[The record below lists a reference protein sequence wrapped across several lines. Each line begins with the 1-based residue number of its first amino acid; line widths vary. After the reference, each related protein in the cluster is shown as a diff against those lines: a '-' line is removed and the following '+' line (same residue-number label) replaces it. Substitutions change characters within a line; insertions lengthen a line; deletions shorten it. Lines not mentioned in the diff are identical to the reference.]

1 MALALCSKNNE
12 EDVWEV
18 FDMHPEMLLKREH
31 IAAYEINWEDKAGN
45 IKKISESLNLG
56 LDSFVFVDDSPFETD
71 MVREILPQVEVI
83 LVDPK
88 KSFDYRQVIGSTGY
102 FNSLQYSAVDRQ
114 RTKMYQDESGR
125 RKLQKNSGC
134 IDEFL
139 EKLGMEVTVKYADEK
154 SIQRIAQLTQR
165 TNQFN
170 LTTKRY
176 SDADIKKFV
185 DNDTCD
191 VLYLSL
197 KDKYGDAGIV
207 GVAILQFSGDTGKID
222 TFLLSCRVI
231 GRGVENAFLSC
242 IIEAARLRKVE
253 IVQGVY
259 LPTSKNQQV
268 SEFYNRCGFDE
279 KLRLN
284 IIDSNVD
291 APAYLLSVIFD

>member
-1 MALALCSKNNE
+1 
-12 EDVWEV
+12 
-18 FDMHPEMLLKREH
+18 
-31 IAAYEINWEDKAGN
+31 
-45 IKKISESLNLG
+45 
-56 LDSFVFVDDSPFETD
+56 
-71 MVREILPQVEVI
+71 
-83 LVDPK
+83 
-88 KSFDYRQVIGSTGY
+88 
-102 FNSLQYSAVDRQ
+102 
-114 RTKMYQDESGR
+114 MYQDESGR